1 MKISTGKAKKSTEF
15 ESVPD
20 IISVY
25 EGKYFENLH
34 HKEYDIDRAE
44 RRKRLQETFLNWY
57 ALGTS
62 YAVLRD
68 NKDAQF
74 ARTKA
79 IVNGKKVSTS
89 YPLYQ
94 AMVNVVKREN
104 LLCHTKCDKTCEKP
118 CSLINHKNC
127 GKIVVWWHISIPNF
141 IALYRC
147 GSVNPLQPVNNQS
160 NEIVWVKTS
169 IEEIMRELE

>member
-1 MKISTGKAKKSTEF
+1 MKIDTGKAKKNTKFEF
-15 ESVPD
+15 APE

-25 EGKYFENLH
+25 EGKYFDNLH
-34 HKEYDIDRAE
+34 HKEYDIDRTE
-44 RRKRLQETFLNWY
+44 RRKRLQETFLNWLS
-57 ALGTS
+57 LGTS

-79 IVNGKKVSTS
+79 IVNGKNVSTS

-104 LLCHTKCDKTCEKP
+104 LLCHTKCDKTCEKL
-118 CSLINHKNC
+118 CSLIEHTSC

-141 IALYRC
+141 IAIYRC
-147 GSVNPLQPVNNQS
+147 GAVNPFQIANNQS

-169 IEEIMRELE
+169 IEKSGAN